1 MIEFKNV
8 YKSYKTPLLQNL
20 NFTIKPGDFVA
31 LSGLSG
37 SGKTTILK
45 MIAGLE
51 DVSQGKIINQFKN
64 IGYIFQDFHLF
75 PHLNVFDNLC
85 IASKSKK
92 EKKQDYEIRANELLH
107 KYGISKLKDNYP
119 SELSGGEKQRV
130 AIARCMMQNPDLI
143 LVDEATSALDSMNT
157 IYFMNQLV
165 ALNSLGKTII
175 FISHDENI
183 VNEFSKRTIY
193 V

>member
-92 EKKQDYEIRANELLH
+92 ENKQDYEIRANELLH

>member
-37 SGKTTILK
+37 AGKTTILK

-51 DVSQGKIINQFKN
+51 DVSQGKIVNQFKN

-75 PHLNVFDNLC
+75 PHLNN
-85 IASKSKK
+85 
-92 EKKQDYEIRANELLH
+92 N
-107 KYGISKLKDNYP
+107 N
-119 SELSGGEKQRV
+119 
-130 AIARCMMQNPDLI
+130 
-143 LVDEATSALDSMNT
+143 
-157 IYFMNQLV
+157 
-165 ALNSLGKTII
+165 
-175 FISHDENI
+175 
-183 VNEFSKRTIY
+183 
-193 V
+193 

>member
-37 SGKTTILK
+37 AGKTTILK

-51 DVSQGKIINQFKN
+51 DVSQGKIVNQFKN

-92 EKKQDYEIRANELLH
+92 ENKQDYEIRANELLH

-157 IYFMNQLV
+157 TYFMNQLV
-165 ALNSLGKTII
+165 ELNSLGKTII

>member
-37 SGKTTILK
+37 AGKTTILK

-51 DVSQGKIINQFKN
+51 DVSQGKIVNQFKN

-92 EKKQDYEIRANELLH
+92 ENKQDYEIRANELLH

-165 ALNSLGKTII
+165 ELNSLGKTII

>member
-8 YKSYKTPLLQNL
+8 YKSYRTPLLQNL

-51 DVSQGKIINQFKN
+51 DVSQGKIVNQFKN

-92 EKKQDYEIRANELLH
+92 ENKQDYEIRANELLH

>member
-37 SGKTTILK
+37 AGKTTILK

-51 DVSQGKIINQFKN
+51 DVSQGKIVNQFKN

-92 EKKQDYEIRANELLH
+92 ENKQDYEIRANELLH

-119 SELSGGEKQRV
+119 SEISGGEKQRV

-157 IYFMNQLV
+157 LYFMNQLV
-165 ALNSLGKTII
+165 ELNSLGKTII
-175 FISHDENI
+175 FISHDENM
-183 VNEFSKRTIY
+183 VDEFSKRTIY

>member
-37 SGKTTILK
+37 AGKTTILK

-51 DVSQGKIINQFKN
+51 DVSQGKIVNQFKN

-92 EKKQDYEIRANELLH
+92 ENKQDYEIRANELLH

-157 IYFMNQLV
+157 LYFMNQLV
-165 ALNSLGKTII
+165 ELNSLGKTII
-175 FISHDENI
+175 FISHNENI